1 MMYLFQIRR
10 VVSRLV
16 DLATH
21 SLTHWPYTSD
31 SFVCDLRSQIFCT
44 FLLKLESF
52 DWSVDDTVPGQQQVS
67 SSGSCFQGKSF
78 LCSVALAQVRQPQVT
93 IPAAVVLMFAL
104 TLPALGLMGLY
115 FSEMRPETR
124 ETDCD
129 FFFHTLK
136 TSRSYHQL
144 LDMVDKLEDMTSS
157 PKINTHKT
165 RMVCRWNHHTS
176 PRTVGVQ
183 RLGSLRLLGRLESL
197 APIADRS
204 ARNFLMMK
212 LQCEQC

>member
-1 MMYLFQIRR
+1 MF
-10 VVSRLV
+10 
-16 DLATH
+16 
-21 SLTHWPYTSD
+21 
-31 SFVCDLRSQIFCT
+31 CRSC
-44 FLLKLESF
+44 
-52 DWSVDDTVPGQQQVS
+52 
-67 SSGSCFQGKSF
+67 
-78 LCSVALAQVRQPQVT
+78 AQVRQPQVT
-93 IPAAVVLMFAL
+93 VPAAVVLMFVL
-104 TLPALGLMGLY
+104 TLPSLGLMGLY

-144 LDMVDKLEDMTSS
+144 LDMVDKSEDLTSS
-157 PKINTHKT
+157 RKMNIHKT

-197 APIADRS
+197 APIADRVRGIS
-204 ARNFLMMK
+204 
-212 LQCEQC
+212 